1 MPDAFPQGLVFT
13 RQSVRQME
21 QATLDQAR
29 ARLQEEVAQM
39 AMMQSQLAAA
49 SSSSSTPTP
58 NQNSGTPTLMLLQN
72 VLTTAQNEQ
81 AQGRVIISYHGRIE
95 SAASQD
101 LLLQDGDHI
110 DVPLHPSS
118 ISVLGEVY
126 NPGSFLSV
134 SAFSVTDYINRAGS
148 FTSYADSKNVMVIKA
163 DGSVLTK
170 NGYND
175 EARLFPMLPLVGGGL
190 MSARLQPGDTVFVPV
205 RLDNLQDLQV
215 TKDVTQIISQSAV
228 SLAVIG
234 LLATKL

>member
-1 MPDAFPQGLVFT
+1 
-13 RQSVRQME
+13 ME

-49 SSSSSTPTP
+49 SSSSSTP

-148 FTSYADSKNVMVIKA
+148 FTSYSDSKNVMVIKA

-190 MSARLQPGDTVFVPV
+190 MSARLQSGDTVFVPV
-205 RLDNLQDLQV
+205 RLDNLQNLQV